1 MSPKLTRNQ
10 ESEVLVLL
18 SGGIDSAA
26 CVAFFQGR
34 GNQVSGMFVNYGQVS
49 AAREKKA
56 AGDISCHFGIKL
68 NEVRCTGVSPKT
80 DGCIRGRNAL
90 LACIALMEAGFR
102 SGIVSLGI
110 HSGTDYW
117 DCTNEFAALAQRLF
131 DGYTDGCV
139 RLLLPFLG
147 WNKRQIWNYCRQV
160 NVPIE
165 LTYSCERGLDQ
176 PCHQCSSCRDLEVLR
191 ALPIYAHST

>member
-1 MSPKLTRNQ
+1 MNPKLASNQ

-26 CVAFFQGR
+26 CVAFFQNR
-34 GNQVSGMFVNYGQVS
+34 GNEVTGMFVDYGQIS

-56 AGDISCHFGIKL
+56 AGDISRYFGIKL
-68 NEVRCTGVSPKT
+68 NEVRCTGVSRKA
-80 DGCIRGRNAL
+80 DGCIRARNAL

-102 SGIVSLGI
+102 SGIISLGI

-117 DCTNEFAALAQRLF
+117 DCTKEFAALLRQLF
-131 DGYTDGCV
+131 DGYADGCV

-147 WNKRQIWNYCRQV
+147 WNKRQIWNYCQEFK
-160 NVPIE
+160 VPIE

-176 PCHQCSSCRDLEVLR
+176 PCHLCSSCRDLEVLR
-191 ALPIYAHST
+191 ALPIHAHST